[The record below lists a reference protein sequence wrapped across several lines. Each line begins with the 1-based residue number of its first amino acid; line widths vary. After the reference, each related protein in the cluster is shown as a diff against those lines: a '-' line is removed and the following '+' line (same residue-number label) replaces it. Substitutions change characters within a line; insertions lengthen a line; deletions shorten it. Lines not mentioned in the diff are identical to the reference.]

1 MINQALKYKN
11 NPFNHNDNSLI
22 SCSYTNNTKYLKI
35 IRIANTNDRCLEK
48 VVLPNS
54 TVYFQAQPES
64 FLEIHGNE
72 SISSILEDK
81 IVCSYLQVE

>member
-1 MINQALKYKN
+1 MNQTLKYQKKSLTH
-11 NPFNHNDNSLI
+11 NHVSLV
-22 SCSYTNNTKYLKI
+22 SCCYTNNSMYPKI

-72 SISSILEDK
+72 TISSILEDK
-81 IVCSYLQVE
+81 IVCSYLQVQ